1 HAVSASG
8 HAGLFQSTPG
18 NPFPPIAVLGGTA
31 GGQGDLMDLF
41 DVDSSLKMEVSDD
54 GSVAIAGQLFTSGS
68 CRNGCVVGNHQTH
81 SVTEY
86 TPTESEPTIEDFGTG
101 MLVNGRADVAL
112 DSKFANVIDPKARYF
127 VTVTPEGDC
136 RGLYVA
142 SQSARGFS
150 VRE

>member
-1 HAVSASG
+1 
-8 HAGLFQSTPG
+8 
-18 NPFPPIAVLGGTA
+18 
-31 GGQGDLMDLF
+31 LF
-41 DVDSSLKMEVSDD
+41 DVNSNLEVEVADT
-54 GSVAIAGQLFTSGS
+54 GSVGIAGQLFTSGS

-112 DSKFANVIDPKARYF
+112 DQEFANVIDSNAKYF
-127 VTVTPEGDC
+127 VWAMPEGDC

-142 SQSARGFS
+142 G
-150 VRE
+150 